1 MTASAGTKTSAVVT
15 VTRRDPPPVPS
26 VTLAATA
33 GAATPGIGQLWTFT
47 ATVAGTDAN
56 TLPQRCKWNFGDDS
70 EAVTNGNTTSH
81 VYTTPLVQRVV
92 TVEVTMSSGET
103 ISAVTEIIIANF

>member
-1 MTASAGTKTSAVVT
+1 M
-15 VTRRDPPPVPS
+15 PS

-56 TLPQRCKWNFGDDS
+56 TLPQRASKELRRRQRGGD
-70 EAVTNGNTTSH
+70 EWQHH
-81 VYTTPLVQRVV
+81 VARLHDAAGAMVV